1 MPRFHVQLSALAF
14 VTGTLDV
21 IADSPEAVEDEVL
34 KRTGEVL
41 WSYQG
46 LNGTPDLEE
55 VKEEIPGQILQG
67 PRS

>member
-55 VKEEIPGQILQG
+55 VEEEIPGQILQG

>member
-34 KRTGEVL
+34 KRIGEVL

-46 LNGTPDLEE
+46 LNGVPDIEV
-55 VKEEIPGQILQG
+55 VKEEILVPIFQG
-67 PRS
+67 LPS